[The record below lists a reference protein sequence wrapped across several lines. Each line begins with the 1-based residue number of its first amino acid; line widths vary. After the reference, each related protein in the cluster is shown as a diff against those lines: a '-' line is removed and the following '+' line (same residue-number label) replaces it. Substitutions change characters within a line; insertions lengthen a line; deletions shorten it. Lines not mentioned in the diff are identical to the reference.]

1 MIRPSFSMYSRPLQ
15 SYNFDQDKYEKIWT
29 RTAPVSTVGGWCL
42 SIYIYVTKV
51 IIIIV
56 IIIVYKM

>member
-1 MIRPSFSMYSRPLQ
+1 MK
-15 SYNFDQDKYEKIWT
+15 KYGHELPQYQLSGV
-29 RTAPVSTVGGWCL
+29 RVCL
-42 SIYIYVTKV
+42 YIYIYVTKV